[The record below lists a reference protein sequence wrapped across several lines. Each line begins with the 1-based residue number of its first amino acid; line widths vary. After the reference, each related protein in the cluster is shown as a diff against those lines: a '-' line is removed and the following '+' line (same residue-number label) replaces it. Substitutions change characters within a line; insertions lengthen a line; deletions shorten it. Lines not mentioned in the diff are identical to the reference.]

1 MKELY
6 FQNPNNFVWALYL
19 ALTNFPIDSNEK
31 QEELI
36 LRIIMEQF
44 WTELLPT
51 YNFTNNGLNISNFN
65 LLYTQESVED
75 PLLNLAQVIITGIL
89 ESIPKINVQ
98 EIVKK
103 VEEVGLL
110 NVFYLIESDLFSDI
124 NRTHLKLT
132 IKNNEL
138 KIITF

>member
-6 FQNPNNFVWALYL
+6 FQNPNNFAWVLCL
-19 ALTNFPIDSNEK
+19 ALNNFPTDSNEK

-44 WTELLPT
+44 WVELLPT
-51 YNFTNNGLNISNFN
+51 YNFTNNGLNISSFN
-65 LLYTQESVED
+65 LLYTQESAED

-89 ESIPKINVQ
+89 ESIPKTNAQ

-103 VEEVGLL
+103 IEEVGLL
-110 NVFYLIESDLFSDI
+110 NVFYLIESDLFSDT
-124 NRTHLKLT
+124 NRTHLK
-132 IKNNEL
+132 IPP
-138 KIITF
+138 

>member
-6 FQNPNNFVWALYL
+6 FQNPNNFAWVLCL
-19 ALTNFPIDSNEK
+19 ALNNFPTDSNEK

-44 WTELLPT
+44 WVELLPT
-51 YNFTNNGLNISNFN
+51 YNFTNNGLNISSFN
-65 LLYTQESVED
+65 LLYTQESAED
-75 PLLNLAQVIITGIL
+75 TLLNLAQVIITGIL
-89 ESIPKINVQ
+89 ESIPKTNAQ

-103 VEEVGLL
+103 IEEVSLL
-110 NVFYLIESDLFSDI
+110 NVFYLIETDLFSDT
-124 NRTHLKLT
+124 NRTHLKIT

>member
-6 FQNPNNFVWALYL
+6 FQNPNNFAWVLCL
-19 ALTNFPIDSNEK
+19 ALNNFPTDSNEK

-44 WTELLPT
+44 WVELLPT
-51 YNFTNNGLNISNFN
+51 YNFTNNGLNISSFN
-65 LLYTQESVED
+65 LLYTQESAED

-89 ESIPKINVQ
+89 ESIPETNAQ